1 MEQELELLFE
11 GKENTSSVRIK
22 EFSPEGAK
30 IEINLRGK
38 ISGKVEGLILSTH
51 EILMKPDRTS
61 EVGIRS
67 IIFSKGEPIFVWGK
81 DTGKIVDPTPT
92 GNIEGKLTFQT
103 PSQRLAYLNTT
114 KGYTEAVY
122 NIQTGE
128 YTFQVY
134 LVK

>member
-11 GKENTSSVRIK
+11 GKENTSSFRIK

-38 ISGKVEGLILSTH
+38 ISGKIEGLILSTH

-67 IIFSKGEPIFVWGK
+67 IIFSKGEPIFAWGK
-81 DTGKIVDPTPT
+81 DRGKIVDPTPT
-92 GNIEGKLTFQT
+92 GKIEGKLTFQT
-103 PSQRLAYLNTT
+103 PSQRLAHLNTT
-114 KGYTEAVY
+114 KGWTEALY
-122 NIQTGE
+122 NIATGE
-128 YTFQVY
+128 YTFKVY
-134 LVK
+134 TQK